1 MIKIIGTTHL
11 DSKEAIEGTI
21 KDFNPDMLGVELCET
36 RFKAITGELPKGK
49 GDNSLIDNISNSI
62 KEKAEQEGLDY
73 GSDMK
78 TVLFYAIK
86 NQIPLALVDK
96 NILEIK
102 QSLVTL
108 PLEEHLFLQKELARF
123 QSEEI
128 NKKVDEEE
136 VIKNLKDNVP
146 IMYKVLIKERNQYI
160 INKIKELDSKNK
172 DKRILIFL
180 GKGHV
185 KAVEEGLI

>member
-1 MIKIIGTTHL
+1 MIKIIGCTHL
-11 DSKEAIEGTI
+11 DLKATIEGII
-21 KDFNPDMLGVELCET
+21 KDFNPDILGVELCET
-36 RFKAITGELPKGK
+36 RFKAITGQIPQGK

-78 TVLFYAIK
+78 TVLFYAIN

-96 NILEIK
+96 DINEIK

-108 PLEEHLFLQKELARF
+108 PIEEQLFLQKELVRF
-123 QSEEI
+123 QSEGI
-128 NKKVDEEE
+128 NKNVDEEE
-136 VIKNLKDNVP
+136 VIKNLRENVP
-146 IMYKVLIKERNQYI
+146 TMYKILIEERNQYI

-185 KAVEEGLI
+185 KAVEERL

>member
-1 MIKIIGTTHL
+1 MIKIIGCTHL
-11 DSKEAIEGTI
+11 DLKATIEGII
-21 KDFNPDMLGVELCET
+21 KDFNPDILGVELCET
-36 RFKAITGELPKGK
+36 RFKAITGQIPQGK

-78 TVLFYAIK
+78 TVLFYAIN

-96 NILEIK
+96 DINEIK

-108 PLEEHLFLQKELARF
+108 PIEEQLFLQKELVRF
-123 QSEEI
+123 QSEGI
-128 NKKVDEEE
+128 NQNVDEEE
-136 VIKNLKDNVP
+136 VIKNLRENVP
-146 IMYKVLIKERNQYI
+146 TMYKILIEERNQYI

-185 KAVEEGLI
+185 KAVEEGL